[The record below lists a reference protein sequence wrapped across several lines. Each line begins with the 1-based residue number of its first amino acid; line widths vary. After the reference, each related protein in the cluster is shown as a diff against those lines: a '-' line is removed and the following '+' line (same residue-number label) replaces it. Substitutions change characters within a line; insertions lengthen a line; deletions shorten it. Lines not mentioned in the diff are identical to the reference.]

1 MEGSSTADSTESPG
15 DRQYQFTRIGNSD
28 IAYQVITPETEGT
41 YTISGTY
48 TDGMKNTGTIG
59 GETTI
64 TVSDVIGRYTDPET
78 GTVTRE
84 KAVEAV
90 NDYLFNDILSR
101 EDAVTVVNA
110 YLFG

>member
-1 MEGSSTADSTESPG
+1 MTGGSGRRAAGGSPAPSHCRVLCGEAG
-15 DRQYQFTRIGNSD
+15 DGGAS
-28 IAYQVITPETEGT
+28 
-41 YTISGTY
+41 S
-48 TDGMKNTGTIG
+48 IG